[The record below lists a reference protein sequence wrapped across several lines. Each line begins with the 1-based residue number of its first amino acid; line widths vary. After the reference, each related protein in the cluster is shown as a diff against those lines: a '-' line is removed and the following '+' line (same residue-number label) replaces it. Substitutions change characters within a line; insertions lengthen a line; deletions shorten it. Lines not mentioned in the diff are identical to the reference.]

1 MSTFLTADP
10 HFGHENIIR
19 YCNRPF
25 AHVAEMNRSLIE
37 RWNSR
42 VHKRDTV
49 KVLGDFCCH
58 LSDKDALEIFN
69 ALNGSKE
76 LIIGNH
82 DLDRKGKVIQS
93 VARLPWAKPPT
104 HYGEIKHDGHRI
116 VLSHYAA
123 LTWNGSHH
131 GSFMA
136 FGHSHA
142 TLPSLPGSIDVGV
155 DAQNFYPISV
165 EEFVKQAK
173 QSIIEAPARIA
184 KVKEMLD
191 MLEPRIAER
200 ASKLINPEI
209 DCNKD

>member
-10 HFGHENIIR
+10 HFGHGNIIR

-25 AHVAEMNRSLIE
+25 ADADEMNRTLIE
-37 RWNSR
+37 RWNAR
-42 VHKRDTV
+42 VNKRDTV
-49 KVLGDFCCH
+49 KILGDFGFH
-58 LSDKDALEIFN
+58 LSDKEALEIFN

-82 DLDRKGKVIQS
+82 DLDRKGRVIQS

-104 HYGEIKHDGHRI
+104 HYSEIKHDGHRI
-116 VLSHYAA
+116 ILSHYAA

-136 FGHSHA
+136 FGHSHD

-155 DAQNFYPISV
+155 DAQNYYPISV
-165 EEFVKQAK
+165 EEFVRQAK
-173 QSIIEAPARIA
+173 ESLLDAPARIA

-191 MLEPRIAER
+191 EMTPRLLER
-200 ASKLINPEI
+200 AAKLNEPKE
-209 DCNKD
+209 NKG